1 MWSMSGVIASHFQIV
16 ITIFTVFFFVKAL
29 KIDDAR
35 QDNMQVIPIGM
46 MALTFAVYWKLKSF
60 LQF

>member
-1 MWSMSGVIASHFQIV
+1 MSGVIASHFQIV

-46 MALTFAVYWKLKSF
+46 MALTFAVY
-60 LQF
+60 